1 MVRQRQR
8 QRRRTK
14 HERPQLRWKPLW
26 VRWHSGL
33 GRWTAEVRHLGATTF
48 LGHYA
53 WVSDAVIAVNVWL
66 ASAHGGLW
74 AAWRSRRV
82 RHDGRRRAE
91 AAARASTPGL
101 PDDPSDAL
109 DRALMELYGGQVGG
123 AAQDGPAPSPVDP
136 DDPWAL
142 IGDEE

>member
-1 MVRQRQR
+1 MT
-8 QRRRTK
+8 RRRAY

-26 VRWHSGL
+26 IRWHSGL

-48 LGHYA
+48 LGHYV

-82 RHDGRRRAE
+82 RLDGKRKSE
-91 AAARASTPGL
+91 VPARVATAL

-109 DRALMELYGGQVGG
+109 DRALMELYGGPRAEPGTS
-123 AAQDGPAPSPVDP
+123 PSLVTSVDP

-142 IGDEE
+142 IEGDENA

>member
-1 MVRQRQR
+1 MT
-8 QRRRTK
+8 RRRRH
-14 HERPQLRWKPLW
+14 HERPRLRWKPLW

-33 GRWTAEVRHLGATTF
+33 GRWTAEVRHLGVTTF
-48 LGHYA
+48 LGHYV

-66 ASAHGGLW
+66 ATAHGGLW

-82 RHDGRRRAE
+82 RHDGRRRSE
-91 AAARASTPGL
+91 VQASTSATAI

-109 DRALMELYGGQVGG
+109 DRALMELYGGPR
-123 AAQDGPAPSPVDP
+123 ATAPSDTPALVPSVDS

-142 IGDEE
+142 IEDEE

>member
-1 MVRQRQR
+1 MT
-8 QRRRTK
+8 RRRRH
-14 HERPQLRWKPLW
+14 HERPRLRWRPLW

-33 GRWTAEVRHLGATTF
+33 GRWTAEVRHLGTTTF
-48 LGHYA
+48 LGHYV

-74 AAWRSRRV
+74 AAWRSRRT
-82 RHDGRRRAE
+82 RLDGKRKADVP
-91 AAARASTPGL
+91 ARARTSTAI

-109 DRALMELYGGQVGG
+109 DRALMELYGQASTPAGV
-123 AAQDGPAPSPVDP
+123 AQDGPAPPMPTDP

-142 IGDEE
+142 IGDDE